1 MKIKILESAKEDLK
15 EGFHFYELQERGI
28 GKYFLEALSD
38 DIESLRLFAGVHS
51 IHFSKYYRLLSKD
64 SLSQSITVGACGPPI
79 SLIPFSC
86 PSRNHPYFRKRIHE
100 VRST

>member
-28 GKYFLEALSD
+28 GKYFLEALSS

-51 IHFSKYYRLLSKD
+51 IHFGKYYRLLSKRFPFAIYYRIENIIVFFQKD
-64 SLSQSITVGACGPPI
+64 SLSQFITV
-79 SLIPFSC
+79 S
-86 PSRNHPYFRKRIHE
+86 KKMK
-100 VRST
+100 

>member
-1 MKIKILESAKEDLK
+1 MGFGSMKIKILDSAKEDLK

-51 IHFSKYYRLLSKD
+51 IHFSKYYRLLSKRFPFAIYYRRGLRP
-64 SLSQSITVGACGPPI
+64 SNQLNSVFLSFSKSSIFQKENP
-79 SLIPFSC
+79 
-86 PSRNHPYFRKRIHE
+86 
-100 VRST
+100 